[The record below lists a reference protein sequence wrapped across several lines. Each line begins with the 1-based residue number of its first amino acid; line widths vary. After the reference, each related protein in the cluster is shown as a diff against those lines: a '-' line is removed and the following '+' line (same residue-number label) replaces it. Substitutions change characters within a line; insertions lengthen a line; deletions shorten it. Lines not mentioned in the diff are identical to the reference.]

1 MTTRLTRA
9 QRAQQTTEDPSPSD
23 EATDPKERAPLN
35 EISLNASPEQVIEP
49 EEDIPN
55 KTPAKSKSK
64 KGAKKTA
71 KKTAKAKKAKAA
83 EDEQIQ
89 VVLEDERQAA
99 GSPASD
105 AAVEDL
111 IKTLPEGKSSGIF
124 ERTFLTHDLH

>member
-9 QRAQQTTEDPSPSD
+9 QRAQQTMEGPSPSD
-23 EATDPKERAPLN
+23 EATDIKERAPLN

-49 EEDIPN
+49 GEDIPN

-71 KKTAKAKKAKAA
+71 KKNAKAKKAKAA

-105 AAVEDL
+105 AALEDL
-111 IKTLPEGKSSGIF
+111 TKSLPKGKSSGIS
-124 ERTFLTHDLH
+124 ERTFLIYGLH